1 MLSSNIKA
9 IDIVLAISNMTAHSL
24 NVAITHPTTLDC
36 ENHRH
41 KLCPP
46 SVNDTHD

>member
-24 NVAITHPTTLDC
+24 NVAITPPALTVKTT
-36 ENHRH
+36 
-41 KLCPP
+41 
-46 SVNDTHD
+46 DTSYVLQV